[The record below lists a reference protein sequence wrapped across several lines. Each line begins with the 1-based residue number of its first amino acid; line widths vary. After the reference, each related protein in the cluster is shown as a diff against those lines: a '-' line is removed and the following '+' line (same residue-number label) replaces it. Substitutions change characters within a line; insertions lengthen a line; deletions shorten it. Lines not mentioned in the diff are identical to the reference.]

1 MKTILMKILIVF
13 LAVVFT
19 VLGFYQITMPTY
31 SEMQIKNA
39 DFSLEKA
46 NEMLKVIAMEPHP
59 SGSEQNEKVREY
71 LVNYLRS
78 LGMQVEVQKEAG
90 ISEGMEYHLGNII
103 AKTSNTSK
111 DGLNILLSAHY
122 DSVATG
128 PGAADDGAGVAALLE
143 AARKI
148 SNSKSIK
155 NNIYILLTDGEELDL
170 LGAKSFVKQNKSLS
184 NNIDFVANFEARGN
198 RGPLV
203 MFETSDNNLG
213 ILNAYK
219 KFFDFPLGFSFSQD
233 IYKNMPNDTDFTV
246 FKKEGISGMNF
257 AVLDGFDT
265 YHTKNDNVRNL
276 NRQTLMEYGNTAISV
291 VDYFGNISKKE
302 FLNVKQEKSNAIYF
316 PLLKGNLVVY
326 SEELVMPLMV
336 FTLIFFL
343 AILLWGIRKK
353 ILDLLEMLK
362 GALIGFGVIIGLT
375 VLSILAV
382 LMIIQLHHLKVK
394 GINVQFF
401 SYENNYAMSILA
413 VVLLLI
419 CLIYQ
424 FFSKKLI
431 LMNLAAGGLC
441 VWTLL
446 MVIGSIF
453 LRGASYIFI
462 VPLIFTMIA
471 FAYYLLRGSAR
482 ITIAEKT
489 IISAFV
495 MIFTCLIIVPIIYMV
510 YIAMGLGIVWILVF
524 LTLVPLIAQFPFY
537 LQLTRD

>member
-78 LGMQVEVQKEAG
+78 LGMEVEVQKEAG

-103 AKTSNTSK
+103 AKTSNTRK

-203 MFETSDNNLG
+203 MFETSNNNLG

-233 IYKNMPNDTDFTV
+233 IYENMPNDTDFTV

-431 LMNLAAGGLC
+431 LMNLVAGGLC
-441 VWTLL
+441 IWTLL

-482 ITIAEKT
+482 VTIAEKT
-489 IISAFV
+489 IISTFV
-495 MIFTCLIIVPIIYMV
+495 MIFTCLIIVPILYMG
-510 YIAMGLGIVWILVF
+510 YIAMGLGIVWIIVF